1 MKAALIISGYL
12 RSFELNIGNIKSK
25 IIGKFDTVD
34 VYIHITKNEENDDKY
49 LNYNEKLITTLINQF
64 NPLILHEPNYLI
76 DNDKKTNDVKNCWLK
91 FYKLNSLK
99 NLNESIKNYD
109 LIIKYRPDLNI
120 ISDNI
125 FNESKKGIVY
135 IPKDSKIDIGKLKN
149 KDDKYLCDIF
159 AYGSSDIMNR
169 YFDIYNHLDKLIEKY
184 GNVPETL
191 LYHYLNDNNIKYELI
206 DIDYNVILSKC
217 NVFSITGD
225 SGSGKSSLANIL
237 KKYFSN
243 SFLLECDRYH
253 KWERG
258 DDNWNNYTHL
268 NPDANFIAKMNSDIF
283 DLKIGKKIYH
293 VDYDHSTGKFTD
305 KQIIE
310 SNDNIIVC
318 GLHSLYTNND
328 NVYDLKIYIDTQ
340 EELKNFWKI
349 NRDTKERGYTLEK
362 SLKQIENRREDYYRF
377 IYPQREKSDL
387 IINFYHKNLENF
399 DVNNKDLCLKI
410 YIKQNFDIN
419 SIIELFK
426 TIGLNLHIKLENNFF
441 VFDFEKYEDLDISSF
456 FNIPKLNNFYD
467 YIILIIIHMKKSVL
481 QNFLN

>member
-1 MKAALIISGYL
+1 MKVALIVSGYL
-12 RSFELNIGNIKSK
+12 RSFELNLENIKSK
-25 IIGKFDTVD
+25 IIEKFDIVD

-49 LNYNEKLITTLINQF
+49 LNYNEKLITTLITQL

-99 NLNESIKNYD
+99 KLNESLKNYD

-120 ISDNI
+120 ISDN
-125 FNESKKGIVY
+125 FLKKFEDGIVY

-149 KDDKYLCDIF
+149 KNDKYICDIF
-159 AYGSSDIMNR
+159 AYGSSDIMNL

-191 LYHYLNDNNIKYELI
+191 LYHYLNDNSIKYELI

-258 DDNWNNYTHL
+258 DENWNNYTHL

-310 SNDNIIVC
+310 SKDNIIVC

-340 EELKNFWKI
+340 EELKNSWKI
-349 NRDTKERGYTLEK
+349 TRDIKERGYTLEK
-362 SLKQIENRREDYYRF
+362 SLAQIQNRQKDYHKF

-387 IINFYHKNLENF
+387 IINFYHKNSSDYN
-399 DVNNKDLCLKI
+399 VNDKDLSLKI
-410 YIKQNFDIN
+410 YIKHSFDIN
-419 SIIELFK
+419 SIIEIFK
-426 TIGLNLHIKLENNFF
+426 ISGLDLRLKLENNFF
-441 VFDFEKYEDLDISSF
+441 VIDFEKYIGLDVKSF
-456 FNIPKLNNFYD
+456 LNIPKMDNFYD

-481 QNFLN
+481 QNFLD